1 MYPVIP
7 NHFFFFVV
15 CDRRLQLDDPSSAP
29 QLSMFTGSFRLATNG
44 SASSGT
50 GSPSAA
56 LEKVKLAL
64 DGYAAQGDA
73 KELAQDLLKEENAD
87 VFFFK

>member
-1 MYPVIP
+1 
-7 NHFFFFVV
+7 
-15 CDRRLQLDDPSSAP
+15 
-29 QLSMFTGSFRLATNG
+29 MFTGSFRLATNG
-44 SASSGT
+44 SASRGT
-50 GSPSAA
+50 GGPSAA

-87 VFFFK
+87 VFFSNDRDWD

>member
-1 MYPVIP
+1 
-7 NHFFFFVV
+7 
-15 CDRRLQLDDPSSAP
+15 
-29 QLSMFTGSFRLATNG
+29 MFTGSFRLATNG

-50 GSPSAA
+50 GGPSAA

-87 VFFFK
+87 VFFFSNDRDWD